1 MLPGPATERKLWR
14 EGAPYSPNFLAA
26 YSLYRQALL
35 TADAMESAQMMR
47 TAATEMET
55 LVMKDQSSA
64 EAFFFLDVIYTKLGD
79 ATKRQAAADRMT
91 KLGRKIDFKVDTEV
105 VAPEELAALQT
116 RTVGT
121 AGIAGTPTPTA
132 PGTSPVVLPG
142 NLNPATNTVLPNGV
156 VAPLPDKY
164 ALVIG
169 QSQSRVSGGLVPFA
183 TTDVQRVHD
192 ALVNFAGYLPENV
205 VMIQNTTA
213 AEIKTAAT
221 ALAARAG
228 EGATVVIF
236 YAGAGVNL
244 GGKDYLAGV
253 DTESTSDTSSMYG
266 KAELLSTFAQR
277 GARVFAFF
285 EASRPIDAN
294 GFYFGREVITGGSIA
309 QVQATRP
316 NDTVGATYRDNQQVG
331 LFANAFVQTLS
342 ELRSNR
348 LPIFEFT
355 WQVFYAMRRGTSGTT
370 GGGGTQVCTL
380 PQLTNLAA
388 DAKF

>member
-1 MLPGPATERKLWR
+1 
-14 EGAPYSPNFLAA
+14 
-26 YSLYRQALL
+26 
-35 TADAMESAQMMR
+35 MMR
-47 TAATEMET
+47 TAASELET
-55 LVMKDQSSA
+55 LVMKDQASG

-79 ATKRQAAADRMT
+79 ATKRQTAADRMT
-91 KLGRKIDFKVDTEV
+91 KLGRKVDFKVDTEI

-121 AGIAGTPTPTA
+121 ASVANTPTPTA

-142 NLNPATNTVLPNGV
+142 ALSPGGGVAVPNGV
-156 VAPLPDKY
+156 VVPLADKF
-164 ALVIG
+164 ALVVG
-169 QSQSRVSGGLVPFA
+169 QSQSRVSGGMVPFA
-183 TTDVQRVHD
+183 ATDAQRVHD

-213 AEIKTAAT
+213 AEIKTAAA
-221 ALAARAG
+221 ALASRVG

-253 DTESTSDTSSMYG
+253 DTESNADTASMFG

-294 GFYFGREVITGGSIA
+294 GFYFGREVPAGGSIA

-316 NDTVGATYRDNQQVG
+316 NDTVGSTYRDNQQVG

-342 ELRSNR
+342 QLRSNR

-370 GGGGTQVCTL
+370 GGGGSQVCTL